1 MSSKVRQTFL
11 PRFRHILSVEQGL
24 ATGWP
29 AIQSVLA
36 GHSASVTSV
45 AFSPDGKRVVSGSHD
60 KTIRVWDAETGVIV
74 SGPFEGHNES
84 GTSVAFSPDGKR
96 VVSGSDD
103 KTIRVWDAEIDFGDC
118 KVPENPL
125 VSYESAQSQVAAKN
139 GFRDDS
145 VLMPNGWVLNSS
157 STLLFWVPPWNRN
170 GLWWPRNTALI
181 GRESTKLNVSL
192 FVHGTSWAQCI
203 QDT

>member
-1 MSSKVRQTFL
+1 VWDA
-11 PRFRHILSVEQGL
+11 E
-24 ATGWP
+24 TGVIVSGP
-29 AIQSVLA
+29 FE
-36 GHSASVTSV
+36 GHSKLVTSV
-45 AFSPDGKRVVSGSHD
+45 AFSPDGKRVVSGSGD
-60 KTIRVWDAETGVIV
+60 KTIQ
-74 SGPFEGHNES
+74 F
-84 GTSVAFSPDGKR
+84 
-96 VVSGSDD
+96 
-103 KTIRVWDAEIDFGDC
+103 VWDAEIDFSDC
-118 KVPENPL
+118 KVPESPL
-125 VSYESAQSQVAAKN
+125 VSYESARSQVAVKN

-145 VLMPNGWVLNSS
+145 VLMPNGWVPNSS